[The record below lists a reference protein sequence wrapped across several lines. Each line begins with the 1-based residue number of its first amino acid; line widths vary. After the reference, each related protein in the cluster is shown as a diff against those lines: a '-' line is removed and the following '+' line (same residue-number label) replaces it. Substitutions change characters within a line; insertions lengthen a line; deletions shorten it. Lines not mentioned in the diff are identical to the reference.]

1 MSSIASDAPC
11 SASQAMAS
19 VRSLTQ
25 ASRPTGRTCLCSHAA
40 ASRRALRDERQ
51 QGRTP
56 RLRHAVRPARLPAA
70 ASTTAAAPRPPP
82 RTGAL
87 CIGPAPGAAPARHAR
102 PADALAAIVNPPHE
116 SATVPLTH
124 HGRSCARGISRARPA
139 TAELERFATG
149 DGPTR
154 QAGACAEGASG
165 TRATFTV
172 PDKARDRGAAAIQRS
187 RGPLRSAWGRWIRDS

>member
-1 MSSIASDAPC
+1 VSSIASDAPF

-19 VRSLTQ
+19 VRSLTR
-25 ASRPTGRTCLCSHAA
+25 ASLLDGRTPLSSQAA
-40 ASRRALRDERQ
+40 ASQSALRDERQ
-51 QGRTP
+51 QVRIPGCAKSFVLQDRQALHPGRP
-56 RLRHAVRPARLPAA
+56 LRRDLRRERERFVSIQREAL
-70 ASTTAAAPRPPP
+70 TT
-82 RTGAL
+82 T
-87 CIGPAPGAAPARHAR
+87 PARHAR
-102 PADALAAIVNPPHE
+102 PADALAAIAAVVNPPHE

-187 RGPLRSAWGRWIRDS
+187 R